1 MDKSDSRAAASKE
14 NEPKTY
20 ENPVLKVIETQIDSL
35 EKIPNKSKYEMIKLN
50 NLKEKSKSFRE
61 ILNGKEVEEEHDII
75 EGPGTYQGNGQG
87 QISEKN

>member
-35 EKIPNKSKYEMIKLN
+35 VKIPNKSKYEMIKLN
-50 NLKEKSKSFRE
+50 KCE
-61 ILNGKEVEEEHDII
+61 ILNGKEVEEKHDII
-75 EGPGTYQGNGQG
+75 EGPGTYQGNGHG
-87 QISEKN
+87 QIR